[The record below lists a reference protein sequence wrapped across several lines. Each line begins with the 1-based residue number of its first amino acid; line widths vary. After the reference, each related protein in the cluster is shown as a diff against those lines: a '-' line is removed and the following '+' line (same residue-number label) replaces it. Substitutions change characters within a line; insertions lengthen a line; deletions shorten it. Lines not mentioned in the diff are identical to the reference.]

1 MPTANKKI
9 STKVISLTILIAFS
23 SIYGY
28 FVAYVYEINF
38 CKHFQIPLDFIEIG
52 FTEVLKIMAEVVP
65 IILLGFIAWI
75 LVLFTQMFKNPVLR
89 LLGKSLFP
97 LYFLILGI
105 AILKWPIFKSL
116 IIFLVA
122 WFVMSGSD
130 LVFPLFSRGK
140 TKGWYK
146 KRLEISEKYE
156 ASVKNPLDAIVD
168 LMMDQIGVLTFMII
182 SISLFALVLFV
193 QPMGELTAKKQ
204 RSFMI
209 IKSNPELV
217 VLRKYSQN
225 FICVPFDRENKEI
238 KKNFYLKSIDQIGE
252 EGFEIVIDDIGPL
265 EVAKKNQQEKKRRR
279 RVEAKSP
286 KALASLG

>member
-9 STKVISLTILIAFS
+9 STKVISLTILIAFIP
-23 SIYGY
+23 IYGY
-28 FVAYVYEINF
+28 FAAYIYEISF

-52 FTEVLKIMAEVVP
+52 FTEVLKIMAGVVP
-65 IILLGFIAWI
+65 IILLGFIVWI
-75 LVLFTQMFKNPVLR
+75 STLFTQMFKNPVLR
-89 LLGKSLFP
+89 LLGRGLFP
-97 LYFLILGI
+97 LSFLILGI

-130 LVFPLFSRGK
+130 LVFPLFPRWK
-140 TKGWYK
+140 IKGYK
-146 KRLEISEKYE
+146 KRLEVSEKYE

-168 LMMDQIGVLTFMII
+168 LVMDQIGVLTFMII
-182 SISLFALVLFV
+182 FISLFALVLFV
-193 QPMGELTAKKQ
+193 QPMGKLTAKKQ

-265 EVAKKNQQEKKRRR
+265 EVAKKNQQEKKDKKNEARRR
-279 RVEAKSP
+279 GSQIP
-286 KALASLG
+286 